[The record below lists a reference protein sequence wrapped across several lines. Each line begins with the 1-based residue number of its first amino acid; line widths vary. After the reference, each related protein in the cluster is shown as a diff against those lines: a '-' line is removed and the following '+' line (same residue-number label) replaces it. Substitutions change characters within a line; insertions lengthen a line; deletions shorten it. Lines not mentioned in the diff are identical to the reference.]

1 MSKAY
6 HITHWD
12 SHYETSNSRKIQNL
26 TYYQKSNKL
35 VGEGIGATLQ
45 HEHNLAL
52 IGTWALIEAL
62 ASTSTQKLRGW
73 LIRNGTALTAARM
86 AALTRVDAVHFER
99 ALEWFSRPEIGWLEL
114 KETAAVSGD
123 SPTNPPP
130 EPDSGRLSGDSPTN
144 PPQERERE
152 RGTLERENREE
163 REALT
168 LAAARASAPTPEEV
182 EAWAT
187 GARIPVAFA
196 LEKLRE
202 GLEREDFAKAS
213 VRKNWQARFARFW
226 DTDAPAWTKKNQKN
240 AAAQTGPTAGR
251 PDGWKDGDQEMW
263 WTEDLATVRAS
274 LHGASLSDKKT
285 AARISDI
292 IKLREGKK

>member
-12 SHYETSNSRKIQNL
+12 THYETSNSRKIQNL

-86 AALTRVDAVHFER
+86 AALTRVDTVHFER

-114 KETAAVSGD
+114 KETADVSGD

-130 EPDSGRLSGDSPTN
+130 EQDDGRLSGDSPTN

-152 RGTLERENREE
+152 RDFRERE
-163 REALT
+163 
-168 LAAARASAPTPEEV
+168 
-182 EAWAT
+182 
-187 GARIPVAFA
+187 
-196 LEKLRE
+196 
-202 GLEREDFAKAS
+202 
-213 VRKNWQARFARFW
+213 
-226 DTDAPAWTKKNQKN
+226 
-240 AAAQTGPTAGR
+240 
-251 PDGWKDGDQEMW
+251 
-263 WTEDLATVRAS
+263 
-274 LHGASLSDKKT
+274 
-285 AARISDI
+285 
-292 IKLREGKK
+292 